1 MLRSR
6 DTFLK
11 NMHTIITIM
20 FGSNDSVFEKFVNQ
34 FVDVDSYRQNLK
46 EVIKI
51 ILGLDP
57 NYKVVLITP
66 PPICDKKFL
75 KLWPGEINR
84 SYNNTKKYA
93 DAVRA
98 LAQELIGS
106 IHFIDLWDDK
116 VTTWDLNDCNDFAD
130 GLHFSPLGHIK
141 FANIL
146 KTYFD
151 ANFDILNKNLNN
163 FAK

>member
-1 MLRSR
+1 
-6 DTFLK
+6 
-11 NMHTIITIM
+11 M

-66 PPICDKKFL
+66 PPICDKKFIVQ
-75 KLWPGEINR
+75 WWGPEINR
-84 SYNNTKKYA
+84 SYDYVKKYA
-93 DAVRA
+93 GVVRN
-98 LAQELIGS
+98 LAQELKDRIN
-106 IHFIDLWDDK
+106 FIDLWDDK
-116 VTTWDLNDCNDFAD
+116 VATWNMTDCSDYAD
-130 GLHFSPLGHIK
+130 GLHLSPSGHIK
-141 FANIL
+141 YANIL

-151 ANFDILNKNLNN
+151 ANLDMFNNTLNN
-163 FAK
+163 FVFPNVSDIYNYNK